1 MLLNKATRT
10 H

>member
-1 MLLNKATRT
+1 LNKATRT